1 MKISFIPSTK
11 KGLWLGFIPAFI
23 ALLFLSLFYA
33 RNIGNL
39 LYEEAT
45 NNIVEITEQ
54 AAGRLSE
61 RTRSHIQAV
70 SDFADY
76 LAAFSAKSPNEALRV
91 MREVWETTPHDAFID
106 ISLVDLNGMA
116 EGFKGDRFS
125 VAEEENFQAALRGEN
140 SISQPFTN
148 RKDGEAILTIYS
160 PIFYKGEL
168 KAILRGVL
176 REKDIARSFNT
187 PFYKGQGFS
196 YLIDH
201 QGRFIIGMKR
211 HKAHEGMKTL
221 FDIINTNPHEI
232 SKSENI
238 FQKLQKGEAGTADI
252 SPLGSTPIFLSYSP
266 LRNGTDW
273 FFLSVVPESL
283 MFENAHTVV
292 LYSTLLCALIV
303 GVFLCGSLLFLVERG
318 RHQKRIARLAYID
331 TLTGL
336 WNKNYLDESSS
347 QILQWA
353 QTAPYASVLFD
364 INKFKLINESFGYE
378 NGNLIL
384 QVVASV
390 LQKQIRK
397 QEFAIRVNSD
407 LFMLLLIYTTKT
419 ELEKR
424 IYGIFAEINACLDE
438 RKISSGRV
446 WFTGGVYLVEDTTI
460 ASAKLYDYA
469 DIARKSIKTHAE
481 SSLAFFHEALL
492 ERMQQEKQIEDAMN
506 GALVDG
512 SFLVYMQAKVDIA
525 TNRIRGAEALVRWQN
540 PQYGLLAPGAFIPLF
555 EKNGFVVE
563 LDFYIFEKVCQWKQN
578 RRLLG
583 KPDYPISVNL
593 SRAHLQKRNFVE
605 KLIAISDQYGIVRNT
620 LEIEITESAFF
631 EDNLLLI
638 QVMNALKD
646 AGFRLSMDDFGTGY
660 SSLNLLKNLP
670 IDVLKIDRE
679 FLNESEVSEKS
690 KIVISSIINMA
701 DRLNVEVICE
711 GVETREQ
718 ADFLLSI
725 GCSYAQGYFF
735 AKPLPLPE
743 FETLLT
749 EGMSQSK

>member
-1 MKISFIPSTK
+1 M
-11 KGLWLGFIPAFI
+11 L
-23 ALLFLSLFYA
+23 LLFLSWFYA

-45 NNIVEITEQ
+45 SNIVEITEQ
-54 AAGRLSE
+54 AAGRIGE
-61 RTRSHIQAV
+61 RTRNPIQAV
-70 SDFADY
+70 SDLGDY
-76 LAAFSAKSPNEALRV
+76 LAAFYVKSPGDALRV
-91 MREVWETTPHDAFID
+91 MRDVWETTPHGAFID
-106 ISLVDLNGMA
+106 ISLVDLNGLA
-116 EGFKGDRFS
+116 EGYRGNQFS
-125 VAEEENFQAALRGEN
+125 VAEEENFHIALRGEN
-140 SISQPFTN
+140 TISRPFVN
-148 RKDGEAILTIYS
+148 RKDGEEILAIYS
-160 PIFYKGEL
+160 PIFYKGEM

-176 REKDIARSFNT
+176 RAKDIARPFNT

-196 YLIDH
+196 YLIDN
-201 QGRFIIGMKR
+201 QGRFIIGMK
-211 HKAHEGMKTL
+211 HHGAHQGMETL
-221 FDIINTNPHEI
+221 FEIINTNPQETP
-232 SKSENI
+232 KSEDI
-238 FQKLQKGEAGTADI
+238 LHKLQKGEAGTADI
-252 SPLGSTPIFLSYSP
+252 NPVGSAPMFLSYSP

-273 FFLSVVPESL
+273 FFLSVVPEAL

-318 RHQKRIARLAYID
+318 RYQKRIARLAYVD

-336 WNKNYLDESSS
+336 WNKNYLDEYSS
-347 QILQWA
+347 QVLQWA
-353 QTAPYASVLFD
+353 KTTPYASVLFD

-384 QVVASV
+384 QVVASI

-397 QEFAIRVNSD
+397 QELAIRVNSD
-407 LFMLLLIYTTKT
+407 LFMLLLIYTTKA

-424 IYGIFAEINACLDE
+424 IYNLFAEINACLDE
-438 RKISSGRV
+438 KKISSGRV
-446 WFTGGVYLVEDTTI
+446 LFTGGVYLLED
-460 ASAKLYDYA
+460 ADLPSAKLYDYA
-469 DIARKSIKTHAE
+469 DIARKSIKSQAE
-481 SSLAFFHEALL
+481 SSLAFFHDALL
-492 ERMQQEKQIEDAMN
+492 ERMQQEKQIEDAME
-506 GALVDG
+506 GALANE

-540 PQYGLLAPGAFIPLF
+540 AQYGLLAPGVFIPLF
-555 EKNGFVVE
+555 EKNGFIVE
-563 LDFYIFEKVCQWKQN
+563 LDFYVFEKVCRWKQN
-578 RRLLG
+578 RRLEG

-593 SRAHLQKRNFVE
+593 SRAHLQQKHFVE
-605 KLIAISDQYGIVRNT
+605 KLIAISDRYGIARNT
-620 LEIEITESAFF
+620 LELEITETAFF

-638 QVMNALKD
+638 QAMRALKD

-670 IDVLKIDRE
+670 IDVLKIDKE

-690 KIVISSIINMA
+690 KVVISSIINMA
-701 DRLNVEVICE
+701 DRLDVEVICE
-711 GVETREQ
+711 GVETRKQ

-743 FETLLT
+743 FEVLLAKDNT
-749 EGMSQSK
+749 QKEQTHEKIGVRPNE